1 MFLLGAVPEVLP
13 VPLTARAQGIASS
26 TIGHMRD
33 HGFAHG
39 LTALT
44 DANRAVGSAFT
55 VRLPD
60 LDSTMLHYAVDRL
73 EPGHVLVIDAGG
85 RQDRAC
91 VGAMVAFAAKYRGAA
106 AIVIDGMA
114 TDLPDLVEFGI
125 PVFARG
131 VSPRT
136 TRVLGI
142 EGAMNIPVTIAGAA
156 VEPGMLVIADQDGV
170 TFLGAADF
178 EAIAERAEK
187 AQQIEPGVKEAVLA
201 GKALSELS
209 GAADLVLKKATTLA

>member
-1 MFLLGAVPEVLP
+1 MFLLGAIPEILP
-13 VPLTARAQGIASS
+13 DTLTARASRIASS

-44 DANRAVGSAFT
+44 DANSAVGTAFT

-60 LDSTMLHYAVDRL
+60 LDSTMLHYAVDRV

-85 RQDRAC
+85 RQDRAS
-91 VGAMVAFAAKYRGAA
+91 VGAMVAFAARHRGAA

-114 TDLPDLVEFGI
+114 TDLPDLIEFGI

-142 EGAMNIPVTIAGAA
+142 EGAMNVPVTIAGAA

-170 TFLGAADF
+170 TFLDPADF
-178 EAIAERAEK
+178 EAIAGRAEK
-187 AQQIEPGVKEAVLA
+187 AQEIEPGVKEAVLA

-209 GAADLVLKKATTLA
+209 GAAGLVAAKAITLV

>member
-1 MFLLGAVPEVLP
+1 MFLLGP
-13 VPLTARAQGIASS
+13 VPDLLPDALISRAGGIASS

-39 LTALT
+39 LAALT
-44 DANRAVGSAFT
+44 EANRAVGTAFT

-60 LDSTMLHYAVDRL
+60 LDSTMLHYAVDRI

-85 RQDRAC
+85 RTDRAC
-91 VGAMVAFAAKYRGAA
+91 TGAMVAFAALHRGAA
-106 AIVIDGMA
+106 AIVFDGMA

-131 VSPRT
+131 ISPRT
-136 TRVLGI
+136 TRVLGV
-142 EGAMNIPVTIAGAA
+142 EGAMNVPVTVAGAT

-170 TFLGAADF
+170 AFLSAADF
-178 EAIAERAEK
+178 ETVAERAEK

-201 GKALSELS
+201 GKLLSELS
-209 GAADLVLKKATTLA
+209 GAADLVHQKAVHLS

>member
-1 MFLLGAVPEVLP
+1 MFFLGATPDLLP
-13 VPLTARAQGIASS
+13 SQMTARAKSIASS

-39 LTALT
+39 LTAIT
-44 DANRAVGSAFT
+44 DANAAVGTAFT

-60 LDSTMLHYAVDRL
+60 LDSTMLHYAVDRI

-91 VGAMVAFAAKYRGAA
+91 VGAMVAFAARHRGAA
-106 AIVIDGMA
+106 AIIVDGMA
-114 TDLPDLVEFGI
+114 TDLPDLVDFGI

-131 VSPRT
+131 ISPRT
-136 TRVLGI
+136 TRILGI
-142 EGAMNIPVTIAGAA
+142 EGAMNVPVTIAGAA

-170 TFLGAADF
+170 IFLDAEDF
-178 EAIAERAEK
+178 QRIAEKAEK
-187 AQQIEPGVKEAVLA
+187 AQSIEPGVKEALLA

-209 GAADLVLKKATTLA
+209 GAADFVAAKAMTLA

>member
-1 MFLLGAVPEVLP
+1 MFTLGAVPEILP
-13 VPLTARAQGIASS
+13 TTLTARASLIASS

-39 LTALT
+39 LRALT
-44 DANRAVGSAFT
+44 NANTAVGTAFT

-60 LDSTMLHYAVDRL
+60 LDSTMLHYAVDRVK
-73 EPGHVLVIDAGG
+73 PGHVLVIDAGG
-85 RQDRAC
+85 RQDRAS
-91 VGAMVAFAAKYRGAA
+91 VGAMVAFAARHRGAA

-114 TDLPDLVEFGI
+114 TDLPDLIEFGI

-156 VEPGMLVIADQDGV
+156 VEPGMLVIADRDGV
-170 TFLGAADF
+170 TFLDHADF
-178 EAIAERAEK
+178 MAIADRAEK
-187 AQQIEPGVKEAVLA
+187 AQEIEPGVKEAVAA
-201 GKALSELS
+201 GKALSVLS
-209 GAADLVLKKATTLA
+209 GAAALVEAKALALA